1 MILVH
6 FYEKPGCANNAR
18 QKRLLEAAGCQVLAH
33 DLLREPWMADR
44 LRAFFGD
51 RPVAQ
56 WFNPAAPRVKSGA
69 VRPNDLDAATALA
82 LLLAEPLLIR
92 RPLLEVD
99 GWRTAGFDAAEL
111 AARFGLDLSGTASG
125 LAGGT
130 PGSVKPRQ
138 GNNTRAG

>member
-1 MILVH
+1 MIVY

-18 QKRLLEAAGCQVLAH
+18 QRRLLEVAGCQVLAH
-33 DLLREPWMADR
+33 DLLREPWTADR

-56 WFNPAAPRVKSGA
+56 WFNPAAPQVKSGA

-92 RPLLEVD
+92 RPLIEVG
-99 GWRTAGFDAAEL
+99 GWRTVGFDETEL
-111 AARFGLDLSGTASG
+111 AARLGLVLGATAPAACERS
-125 LAGGT
+125 APCPS
-130 PGSVKPRQ
+130 PG
-138 GNNTRAG
+138 